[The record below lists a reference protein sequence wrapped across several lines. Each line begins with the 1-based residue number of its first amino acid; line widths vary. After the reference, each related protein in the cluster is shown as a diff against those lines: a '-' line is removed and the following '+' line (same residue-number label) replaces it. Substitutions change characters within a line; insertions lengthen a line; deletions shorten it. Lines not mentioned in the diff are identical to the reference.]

1 MPIDSETI
9 EPLPKRRGRP
19 AGVKSVKHPP
29 RAVGEIWHAAGEEER
44 TEAVRKGQEILA
56 YWRGLTGS
64 RAVATALGVRQNRVY
79 LLQRKALAGMVAGL
93 LPSPKKGEEAK
104 ATGRDPAKELAEAKG
119 EVATLRKE
127 RERLLGLIRLLRGLP
142 GAKEGKVGFGDR
154 AGRSGKMARGG
165 APKSKGSRGGDGLL
179 RSDREDATELEE
191 KTRA

>member
-1 MPIDSETI
+1 MTSDAATID
-9 EPLPKRRGRP
+9 PPRRRGRP
-19 AGVKSVKHPP
+19 AGVKAPKHPP

-44 TEAVRKGQEILA
+44 SEAVRKGQEILA

-104 ATGRDPAKELAEAKG
+104 ATGRDPVKELAEAKK
-119 EVATLRKE
+119 EVAALRKE

-142 GAKEGKVGFGDR
+142 VAKEGKDGHPER
-154 AGRSGKMARGG
+154 AGSGAKMARPGAAKQTGARSGG
-165 APKSKGSRGGDGLL
+165 ENL
-179 RSDREDATELEE
+179 RSDREDATKLGE